1 METLSVMKMLHGLA
15 TALSLGCA
23 LGLVFQA
30 WRQRAN
36 TVAGPATSLQRPWL
50 FVWILMG
57 LSLFSLPFSGWWLV
71 HLIGWPLE
79 QAWLLGGA
87 VLYLLGCVC
96 WLLLVGRLGKATASR
111 RSVVILAALSAVIF
125 LSIIGLMVAKPV

>member
-23 LGLVFQA
+23 LGLVFRA
-30 WRQRAN
+30 WRQRASA
-36 TVAGPATSLQRPWL
+36 VAGQATSLQRPWL

-71 HLIGWPLE
+71 HLVGWPLG
-79 QAWLLGGA
+79 QTWLLGGS
-87 VLYLLGCVC
+87 VLYLLGGVC

-111 RSVVILAALSAVIF
+111 RSVVILAGLSGLIF
-125 LSIIGLMVAKPV
+125 LGIIGLMVAKPV